1 MVIDFC
7 IPFSKRLIF
16 LTSEDYSVEDN
27 VLLGADETLAVSF
40 GFYSTFF
47 SSCGF
52 DFLPNW
58 IDGILFDYFLPETT
72 EKISLS
78 KILPSGPVPSIS

>member
-16 LTSEDYSVEDN
+16 LTSEDYSLEDN
-27 VLLGADETLAVSF
+27 VLLGADITLAASF

-47 SSCGF
+47 SSCGL

-58 IDGILFDYFLPETT
+58 IDGILFDYFLPEMT
-72 EKISLS
+72 EKTSLS
-78 KILPSGPVPSIS
+78 NILPLGPVPSIS